1 MKTILNKHIFSAV
14 ILAGSLLSTS
24 CEKFV
29 ELGAPPTQVLLD
41 DAFRTDASAR
51 SVVLGLYV
59 SGIGNLG
66 TTTFYSGMAA
76 DDLQYNAADA
86 GLLEFANNGL
96 LNTNSYVNNL
106 WGSLYQLVKNTNN
119 AIFGL
124 ERSTTLTPA
133 VKDQLLGEAKFMRAY
148 TYLYLVNLYGD
159 VPLHV
164 LSDLEVFDQASLAR
178 TPADQVYTQIIADLT
193 DAESKLPTA
202 YEGTFRARVNKHAA
216 SALLARVYLY
226 RNDWE
231 KAESQATKVLQ
242 ATEYGLPAT
251 TSNFTNTSNEVIFQ
265 IANLSGVTT
274 FGATYITVANVIPSY
289 TLPNAAYNSFE
300 TTPAVDLRKTN
311 WAAPKTVSNKEYYAI
326 TKYKVSSGTGNEY
339 HIVLRLAEQYLIR
352 AEARANRNNLSG
364 AKEDVDAIRTRAGL
378 AGLSASLTQPQLL
391 AAIETERLHEFFGE
405 LGHRWF
411 DLKRTNRATAVLSP
425 IKANW
430 QTTDVLFPI
439 PNAQILLNNNLTQ
452 NAGYEN

>member
-1 MKTILNKHIFSAV
+1 MKTILNKHIFSAA

-133 VKDQLLGEAKFMRAY
+133 VKDQLLGEAKFLRAY

-265 IANLSGVTT
+265 IANLSGFTT
-274 FGATYITVANVIPSY
+274 FGANYITVANVIPAY
-289 TLPNAAYNSFE
+289 TLPDAAYNSFE
-300 TTPAVDLRKTN
+300 TTPTVDLRKSN
-311 WAAPKTVSNKEYYAI
+311 WATPKTVSGKAYYAI

-378 AGLSASLTQPQLL
+378 AGLSASLTQTQLL
-391 AAIETERLHEFFGE
+391 TAIETERLHEFFGE

-430 QTTDVLFPI
+430 QPTDVLFPI

>member
-1 MKTILNKHIFSAV
+1 MKTIFNKHIFSAA

-164 LSDLEVFDQASLAR
+164 LSDLEVFDQASLGR
-178 TPADQVYTQIIADLT
+178 TAADIVYGQIITDLI

-265 IANLSGVTT
+265 IANLNGVTT
-274 FGATYITVANVIPSY
+274 FGATYITVANVIPAY
-289 TLPNAAYNSFE
+289 TLPDAAYNSFE
-300 TTPAVDLRKTN
+300 TTPTVDSRKTN
-311 WAAPKTVSNKEYYAI
+311 WTAPKTVSGKAYYAI

-378 AGLSASLTQPQLL
+378 AGLSASLTQTQLL
-391 AAIETERLHEFFGE
+391 TAIETERLHEFFGE

-430 QTTDVLFPI
+430 QATDVLFPI